1 MASIQL
7 HPDFKDFLRLLNEN
21 QVDYLLIG
29 GYAVAYHGYPR
40 PTGDLD
46 IWVRAVP
53 SNASRIVVAL
63 RAFGFAAVD
72 LNEELFL
79 PSRSLIRMGFPPYRI
94 EISTQISGVQFEACW
109 RNRIETSLDGVKVCL
124 LGLGDLRVNKA
135 ASGRAKDIADLDN
148 LPS

>member
-109 RNRIETSLDGVKVCL
+109 RNRIETSLDGMKVCL